1 MLKFL
6 GFAKLPSTPIFGES
20 TMTLDYQ
27 AELKKLTLKV
37 AQLEAENSYLKKL
50 VEISTTHDAEKIF
63 QVEYLANSKLKD
75 AVEKINS
82 NKWVEASEIIAKQYG
97 TDFMMKESVSFSIL
111 KKAMYEF
118 YKMPEAPERF
128 DKSTLANEIRER
140 RKNIRATVYTYIDRM
155 GNYYLKKY

>member
-1 MLKFL
+1 
-6 GFAKLPSTPIFGES
+6 
-20 TMTLDYQ
+20 MTLDYQ
-27 AELKKLTLKV
+27 AELKKLTLKI

-63 QVEYLANSKLKD
+63 HVEYLANSKLKD
-75 AVEKINS
+75 AIEKINN

-97 TDFMMKESVSFSIL
+97 TDFMIKESVSFSIL

-118 YKMPEAPERF
+118 YKMPEAPDRF
-128 DKSTLANEIRER
+128 DKSKVANEARER

-155 GNYYLKKY
+155 GVYFLKKYG

>member
-1 MLKFL
+1 
-6 GFAKLPSTPIFGES
+6 
-20 TMTLDYQ
+20 MTIDLQ

-50 VEISTTHDAEKIF
+50 VEISSSHSAEKISD
-63 QVEYLANSKLKD
+63 VEYIANTKLKD
-75 AVEKINS
+75 AIEKINS

-97 TDFMMKESVSFSIL
+97 SEFMIKESVNFSIL

-118 YKMPEAPERF
+118 YKMPEAPNRF
-128 DKSTLANEIRER
+128 DKTKLANEVREK

-155 GNYYLKKY
+155 GTYYLKNVRY